1 MVDSAGQDEQQ
12 GVARMLPVAHIGKTL
27 KDLRFRAGLTQQ
39 ELADKAGTTQT
50 TVARIER
57 DAVEPEVTTI
67 RKLSKALGVTQGDLL
82 D

>member
-1 MVDSAGQDEQQ
+1 MDLAV
-12 GVARMLPVAHIGKTL
+12 VHIGKNL
-27 KDLRFRAGLTQQ
+27 KDARFRAGLTQQ

-57 DAVEPEVTTI
+57 DAVEPEVTTV
-67 RKLSKALGVTQGDLL
+67 RKLAAALGVTISDLL